1 MQIRPA
7 FFTQTNNTSFSA
19 LHLKNGA
26 NHWQMFP
33 DNVYVDVIRN
43 KEIQK
48 LAAEYALCGEDIT
61 IRYEKAPTKDQTLHI
76 FADTETNRYQKH
88 IVSISYD
95 YLDKFNADKYIEKP
109 RATKF
114 LEEFNKSIEKFS
126 HKVNSTVDKIIDEFG
141 K

>member
-1 MQIRPA
+1 MQIQHTFSTPSK
-7 FFTQTNNTSFSA
+7 NTSFQA
-19 LHLKNGA
+19 LKLKDGVNYS
-26 NHWQMFP
+26 QMFP

-48 LAAEYALCGEDIT
+48 LAAEYALCGEDVVV
-61 IRYEKAPTKDQTLHI
+61 RYENSPATNKALKIYSEAKNANFPKEI
-76 FADTETNRYQKH
+76 AR
-88 IVSISYD
+88 VSYD
-95 YLDKFNADKYIEKP
+95 NLENFKADKYIEKP
-109 RATKF
+109 RAKKF